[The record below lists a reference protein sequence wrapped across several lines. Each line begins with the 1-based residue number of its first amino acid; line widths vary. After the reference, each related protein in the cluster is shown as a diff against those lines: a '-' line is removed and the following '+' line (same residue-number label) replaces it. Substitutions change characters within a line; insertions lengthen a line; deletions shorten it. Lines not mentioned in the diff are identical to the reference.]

1 MSRARHTAVLF
12 FSLLLAGC
20 SEAPLAPLG
29 EDAVILAFGDSLTA
43 GVGASRG
50 EDYPEVL
57 AELTGLEVINAGVS
71 GDTTAGGLVRLPD
84 ILEDTRPD
92 LMILL
97 LGGNDI
103 LRNRSSAKTRDNL
116 AAMIELATEQGTEVV
131 LLGVPEKNLFSAAAP
146 FYDELAERYE
156 VVYERELI
164 GRLLK
169 RPGYKA
175 DPIHLNDKG
184 YRVLAEELQ
193 QLLEDS
199 GALR

>member
-1 MSRARHTAVLF
+1 MRGAAILF
-12 FSLLLAGC
+12 ASLLLAGC

-29 EDAVILAFGDSLTA
+29 DDAVILAFGDSLTA

-50 EDYPEVL
+50 EDYPRVL
-57 AELTGLEVINAGVS
+57 AELTGLDVVNAGVS
-71 GDTTAGGLVRLPD
+71 GDTTAGGLARLPG

-103 LRNRSSAKTRDNL
+103 LRNQNVAKARDNL
-116 AAMIELATEQGTEVV
+116 AAMIELAEARGTRVV

-156 VVYERELI
+156 LVYERELV

-199 GALR
+199 GALK